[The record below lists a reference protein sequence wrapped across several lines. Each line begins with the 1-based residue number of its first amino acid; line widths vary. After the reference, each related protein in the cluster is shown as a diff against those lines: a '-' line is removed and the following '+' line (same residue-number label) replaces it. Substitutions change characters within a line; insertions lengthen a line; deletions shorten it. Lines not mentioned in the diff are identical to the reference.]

1 MGTLYVIGNGLDLH
15 FGLETSVKDFSAY
28 LSKEYVP
35 EDMENARWVFEG
47 LYGVDWSEYEQALAG
62 MDLDAIY
69 ENHMRGPD
77 YLSDHES
84 DREGTVWEMQ
94 SYLSQLDGA
103 VRSALKEMVRAANE
117 AVEKFRN
124 VAAMDAAAEVIV
136 EAALDRD
143 LSRVAEIVCQEY
155 KDPLH
160 MWKPIS
166 LFQSGDAI
174 LSFNYTSTIE
184 ALFDLPEDV
193 PICHLHGYFEDSEDL
208 IFGYRRTQNSPSPRW
223 AVLSEYDQD
232 CYLRGQREEICQ
244 FYKGWEKPLREPRLE
259 QFLEQFLEQCGPG
272 PIDQVVVLGHSMGE
286 VDAPYMERIDA
297 ALQPKKWEI
306 SYYENDLDC
315 MGNPQQI
322 DVSYSFQK
330 KVRRTPFTRYVPKQ
344 GKLIQI
350 AQGDAWEFRMFEKIS
365 QGRL

>member
-15 FGLETSVKDFSAY
+15 FGLETSINHFKAFLA
-28 LSKEYVP
+28 KECIP

-62 MDLDAIY
+62 IDLEVIY
-69 ENHMRGPD
+69 ENHMCGPD

-84 DREGTVWEMQ
+84 DREGTIWEMH
-94 SYLSQLDGA
+94 SYLSQLNNA
-103 VRSALKEMVRAANE
+103 VHSALKEMVRKANE

-124 VAAMDAAAEVIV
+124 AAAMDAAAEVIV

-193 PICHLHGYFEDSEDL
+193 PICHLHGYFEASEDL
-208 IFGYRRTQNSPSPRW
+208 IFGYRRMQNSPSPSW
-223 AVLSEYDQD
+223 TDLSENDGD
-232 CYLRGQREEICQ
+232 SYLQRQREEIYQ
-244 FYKGWEKPLREPRLE
+244 FYEGWEKELQESRLE
-259 QFLEQFLEQCGPG
+259 QFLKQCGP
-272 PIDQVVVLGHSMGE
+272 IQRVVVLGHSMGA

-297 ALQPKKWEI
+297 VLQPKIWEI
-306 SYYENDLDC
+306 SYYENELDC

-330 KVRRTPFTRYVPKQ
+330 KVRRIPFTRYVPKQ

-350 AQGDAWEFRMFEKIS
+350 SQGDAWEFRMFEKIS
-365 QGRL
+365 Q

>member
-15 FGLETSVKDFSAY
+15 FGLETSINHFKAFLA
-28 LSKEYVP
+28 KECIP

-62 MDLDAIY
+62 MDLEVIY
-69 ENHMRGPD
+69 ENHMCGPD

-84 DREGTVWEMQ
+84 DREGTIWEMH
-94 SYLSQLDGA
+94 SYLSQLNNA
-103 VRSALKEMVRAANE
+103 VHSALKEMVRKANE

-124 VAAMDAAAEVIV
+124 AAAMDAAAEVIV

-193 PICHLHGYFEDSEDL
+193 PICHLHGYFEASEDL
-208 IFGYRRTQNSPSPRW
+208 IFGYRRMQNSPSPSW
-223 AVLSEYDQD
+223 TDLSENDGD
-232 CYLRGQREEICQ
+232 SYLQRQREEIYQ
-244 FYKGWEKPLREPRLE
+244 FYEGWEKELQESRLE
-259 QFLEQFLEQCGPG
+259 QFLKQCGP
-272 PIDQVVVLGHSMGE
+272 IQRVVVLGHSMGA

-297 ALQPKKWEI
+297 VLQPKIWEI
-306 SYYENDLDC
+306 SYYENELDC

-330 KVRRTPFTRYVPKQ
+330 KVRRIPFTRYVPKQ

-350 AQGDAWEFRMFEKIS
+350 SQGDAWEFRMFEKIS
-365 QGRL
+365 Q